1 MRGRRHVESMIA
13 AGRGARVAGARGFAA
28 RGFAARGFGVAAS
41 RVLAL
46 GAIAL
51 AAPAAA
57 QTLYEPPSLVPSFES
72 APATADAPEIRAQI
86 SPRRQTVL
94 SAEIPGK
101 VVALPLDEGERF
113 AEGDLLAAIDC
124 AAHEARRDSA
134 AAQQVAASR
143 RLETAGRL
151 DRLASISRL
160 EVDEARA
167 ALAAAEAETALAEVF
182 VGRCEIRAPFSGV
195 VSDRVAEAFQYV
207 AEGQEMLA
215 ILDDSV
221 LEVEMLVPSRW
232 LGRLE
237 TGQSF
242 TVAVDELGR
251 DVPATIE
258 RLGARVDPVSQSVEV
273 FGRITEPVPGLVAGM
288 SGVAR
293 LAPRASEQPD
303 G

>member
-1 MRGRRHVESMIA
+1 MPGRRHIASMLA
-13 AGRGARVAGARGFAA
+13 V
-28 RGFAARGFGVAAS
+28 
-41 RVLAL
+41 AL
-46 GAIAL
+46 GALAL
-51 AAPAAA
+51 AVPATA
-57 QTLYEPPSLVPSFES
+57 QTLYDPPSLVPSFDTPAFDA
-72 APATADAPEIRAQI
+72 APDGADAPEIRAQI
-86 SPRRQTVL
+86 SPRRHTVL

-101 VVALPLDEGERF
+101 VIAMPLDEGERF

-134 AAQQVAASR
+134 AAQRTAASR

-151 DRLASISRL
+151 DSLASISRL

-167 ALAAAEAETALAEVF
+167 SLATAEAEMALAEVF
-182 VGRCEIRAPFSGV
+182 VARCEIRAPFAGV
-195 VSDRVAEAFQYV
+195 VSDRVAQAFQYV

-221 LEVEMLVPSRW
+221 LVVEMLVPSRW
-232 LGRLE
+232 LGSLAV
-237 TGQSF
+237 GQTF

-251 DVPATIE
+251 EVPATIE

-273 FGRITEPVPGLVAGM
+273 FGRITEAVPGLVSGM

-293 LAPRASEQPD
+293 LSAGTGAEPSTAEQPD